1 MDEMSDAQRAAAL
14 ALEQELLSSIPL
26 TRAMQLKVTAYA
38 GDRLQICAPLA
49 PNINDK
55 GCAFGGSLAG
65 LMTLACWGLARQ
77 VLLDAGNAADIYV
90 QDSQIVYLQPVWGE
104 LRVDAYA
111 PAEQS
116 LADFVQ
122 MYAARGK
129 ARISLCAEVPGVDA
143 VATRLTA
150 RFVAKKREE

>member
-1 MDEMSDAQRAAAL
+1 M
-14 ALEQELLSSIPL
+14 
-26 TRAMQLKVTAYA
+26 
-38 GDRLQICAPLA
+38 
-49 PNINDK
+49 
-55 GCAFGGSLAG
+55 
-65 LMTLACWGLARQ
+65 
-77 VLLDAGNAADIYV
+77 